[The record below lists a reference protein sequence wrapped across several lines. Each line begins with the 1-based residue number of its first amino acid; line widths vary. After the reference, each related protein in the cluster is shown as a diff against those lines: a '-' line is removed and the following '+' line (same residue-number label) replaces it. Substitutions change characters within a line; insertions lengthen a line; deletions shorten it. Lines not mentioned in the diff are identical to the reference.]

1 MRHLLIF
8 FAIVAPRAQKM
19 QGLRS
24 GVLAHEVIIEPLVGL
39 SSVERCRKG
48 GASPGRYRVHRIS
61 PVRKL
66 TSMHGV
72 P

>member
-1 MRHLLIF
+1 
-8 FAIVAPRAQKM
+8 M

-24 GVLAHEVIIEPLVGL
+24 GVLAHEVVIVEPLVGL

-48 GASPGRYRVHRIS
+48 GASPAEVLG
-61 PVRKL
+61 PPDLTGAKL

-72 P
+72 PSGTRMACVQHELR